1 MKISILETNKLYA
14 EMLSLPDDKRVDFFD
29 RYFLEPF
36 SDMFERM
43 NMPRDPNLLGYLTLS
58 GADKLTSE
66 MLKQLNDS
74 DAWNEARQAV
84 ELALSN
90 LQPTGIT
97 IPKEVLLGIFLG
109 NPSMLEQSEG
119 YSGVGSTPGYIQI
132 LIAPNTYNIP
142 RLSSCIAHEFHHNVL
157 VNNISWK
164 FMNVSLS
171 QYLAVEG
178 LAESFAA
185 VLYGEEYVGP
195 WVTKISEND
204 LDRTRRIIGQSLDV
218 TGFMEV
224 RNYIYGDHPMV
235 PEGKML
241 DIPYCGGYA
250 AGYHAIQAYL
260 NSTSKTVGEAT
271 KEFLSGEDI
280 VKQSGYFIP

>member
-1 MKISILETNKLYA
+1 MKINILETNKLYT
-14 EMLSLPDDKRVDFFD
+14 EMLSLPDDKRVNFFD
-29 RYFLEPF
+29 RNCLEPF
-36 SDMFERM
+36 SAMFEIM
-43 NMPRDPNLLGYLTLS
+43 NMPRDPNLLGYAPLS

-74 DAWNEARQAV
+74 DIWNEAQHAV
-84 ELALSN
+84 ELSLKN
-90 LQPTGIT
+90 LPPTGIT

-109 NPSMLEQSEG
+109 NPSILEQSEG
-119 YSGVGSTPGYIQI
+119 YSGIGSIPGYIQI

-142 RLSSCIAHEFHHNVL
+142 RLPSCIAHEFHHNVL
-157 VNNISWK
+157 FNNISWN

-178 LAESFAA
+178 LAESFASA
-185 VLYGEEYVGP
+185 LYGEEYVGP

-204 LDRTRRIIGQSLDV
+204 LEKTKRIIGQSLDV

-235 PEGKML
+235 PEGKIIG
-241 DIPYCGGYA
+241 IPYCGGYA

-260 NSTSKTVGEAT
+260 NETSKTVGEAT
-271 KEFLSGEDI
+271 REFLSGEDI